1 VQAKYCKPLG
11 RCHSTGAGESKHG
24 GPYRFDT
31 KTGYPL
37 NGPPADQALVA
48 VGKAAYVPEWAVSR
62 ATALYEI
69 VLDAGN
75 RELAIGRIASL
86 LVAMDPIKDMPPPK
100 GPSPSDVERF
110 TQLMIDERHNHR
122 EILARRLIEKLSVP
136 KKASQT

>member
-1 VQAKYCKPLG
+1 MSGRFFCGYCGQDVEGYHEAPASVQAKYCKPLG

-62 ATALYEI
+62 ASRPCWWPWTPSKTCL
-69 VLDAGN
+69 
-75 RELAIGRIASL
+75 
-86 LVAMDPIKDMPPPK
+86 PPR
-100 GPSPSDVERF
+100 GP
-110 TQLMIDERHNHR
+110 
-122 EILARRLIEKLSVP
+122 ARPTLSGLR
-136 KKASQT
+136 SS